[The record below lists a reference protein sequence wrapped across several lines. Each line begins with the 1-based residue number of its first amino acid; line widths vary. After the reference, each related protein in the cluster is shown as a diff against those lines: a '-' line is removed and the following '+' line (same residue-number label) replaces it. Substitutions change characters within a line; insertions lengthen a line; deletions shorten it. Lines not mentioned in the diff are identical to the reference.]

1 MLSLLSTV
9 RTVTSGQPAFHR
21 DLRRR
26 VTGVYGAAGEA
37 WLERLPAVIA
47 ECAALW
53 DLSVGDPFP
62 GLTYNHV
69 SSATLPDG
77 THAVLKIGVP
87 EIQQTREAQALRL
100 WDGRGAVRLL
110 RFEARLGALLIERL
124 QPGSPLSD
132 VSDDAVAVPAAA
144 AVMRAL
150 WRPAPAAHPF
160 PSVAD
165 WARGV
170 DRYIA
175 AFPTA
180 GPYPRDLVEEA
191 SQLFAELLATSGPP
205 VVLHGDLH
213 HDNILASARAP
224 WLAIDPKGVVGEP
237 AYEVGAL
244 LRNPGSQIE
253 SEPDLRGLLSR
264 RIALFSRELD
274 MDPERL
280 RKWGMAQAVL
290 SACWHWEDRDGP
302 PTLAFRVAEALS
314 SG

>member
-1 MLSLLSTV
+1 M
-9 RTVTSGQPAFHR
+9 TSAHSEPPR

-26 VTGVYGAAGEA
+26 VTGVYRDAGIA

-62 GLTYNHV
+62 DLTYNHV
-69 SSATLPDG
+69 APASLPDG

-87 EIQQTREAQALRL
+87 EIQQTREAEALRL
-100 WDGRGAVRLL
+100 FGGRGAARLL
-110 RFEARLGALLIERL
+110 RFEPRLGALVIERL
-124 QPGSPLSD
+124 RPGTPLSSVPED
-132 VSDDAVAVPAAA
+132 EVSVPAAS

-150 WRPAPAAHPF
+150 WRPVQPGHPF
-160 PSVAD
+160 PTVAE
-165 WARGV
+165 WGHAI

-175 AFPTA
+175 ANPTG
-180 GPYPRDLVEEA
+180 GPYPRPLVEEA
-191 SQLFAELLATSGPP
+191 SELFAELLATSAEP
-205 VVLHGDLH
+205 VLLHGDLH
-213 HDNILASARAP
+213 HDNILASSRAP

-244 LRNPGSQIE
+244 LRNPGPQIA
-253 SEPDLRGLLSR
+253 SEPDLRRLLRR
-264 RIALFSRELD
+264 RIALFSRQLD

-290 SACWHWEDRDGP
+290 SACWQWEGRDGP

-314 SG
+314 SR